1 MMFTRPPVLMYD
13 WQWNFKFLD
22 ISNWMDKYDIVALIK
37 RIDSQCPL
45 FFRNIIY
52 SNNKPYSQQE
62 RIYDFVD
69 HRLDEILSDVMDISM
84 SHTIIGVFWQSIYL
98 TESID
103 GTTNID
109 KEVMNALMDLYNGR
123 FNHG

>member
-1 MMFTRPPVLMYD
+1 MITK
-13 WQWNFKFLD
+13 NLD
-22 ISNWMDKYDIVALIK
+22 IPKWMDKYDIVDSIK
-37 RIDSQCPL
+37 RIDIKYPIS
-45 FFRNIIY
+45 FRNIIY
-52 SNNKPYSQQE
+52 SNNKPESQQE

-84 SHTIIGVFWQSIYL
+84 THTIIGVFWQSIYL
-98 TESID
+98 TESMD

-109 KEVMNALMDLYNGR
+109 KEVMNALVDLYNGR

>member
-1 MMFTRPPVLMYD
+1 MMFNKPQVSMYD
-13 WQWNFKFLD
+13 WQSNFKFLD
-22 ISNWMDKYDIVALIK
+22 IPKWMDKYDIVDSIK
-37 RIDSQCPL
+37 RIDIKYPIS
-45 FFRNIIY
+45 FRNIIY
-52 SNNKPYSQQE
+52 SNNNPESQQE

-84 SHTIIGVFWQSIYL
+84 THTIIGVFWQSIYL
-98 TESID
+98 TESMD

-109 KEVMNALMDLYNGR
+109 KEVMNALVDLYNGR